1 MLINI
6 KQLFKVPTI
15 VIVQS
20 PSCVLLFA
28 IPWTAACQ
36 ASLFFRISWS
46 YFKLLSIVSVIISNH
61 LISCHSLL
69 LLSIFPSI
77 MVFSNES
84 AFHTRWPKYWNSS
97 LNISAS
103 NDIQGWFPLGLT
115 SLTSLQFKG
124 LSKVFSNPTIWK
136 HQFFSRQPSLWPN
149 SHICIW
155 LQEKL

>member
-84 AFHTRWPKYWNSS
+84 ALPIRWPR
-97 LNISAS
+97 SAS
-103 NDIQGWFPLGLT
+103 AISSSSEYSGLFPLGLI
-115 SLTSLQFKG
+115 SLKSLQFKR
-124 LSKVFSNPTIWK
+124 LSRVFSKTIAQK
-136 HQFFSRQPSLWPN
+136 HQFFGIQRSLWSN
-149 SHICIW
+149 FHIHPW
-155 LQEKL
+155 LLETI